1 MDRNVRFWK
10 NGDDVNLTLG
20 RALFVLWG
28 ISTKFIVYFD
38 SIQEK
43 ENIAFLQ
50 TNCLLNVILCYNTFE
65 DKDYYVEINKNNN
78 Y

>member
-1 MDRNVRFWK
+1 
-10 NGDDVNLTLG
+10 
-20 RALFVLWG
+20 VLWG